1 MTTEPTMSKTN
12 IPTLSSAAFLAAAT
26 AFLYCASTAYMGGYL
41 GTLRLD
47 SDVLDRNF
55 HQVLYSGFL
64 TSFETLLW
72 ALIVCASA
80 SYVWAYMLFPL
91 FTNYLKKGVAQRRKA
106 VRIKRF
112 FYWNNRPD
120 TKRERIWKNRT
131 RWALALALLPLALIL
146 LLAYYE
152 QRGRSAANELLL
164 RVSRGQPA
172 ASEIVRVK
180 IDDQVRTLVHLAC
193 GARNCA
199 GLEMQSEMVYYYPQ
213 TGHAYHYSV
222 VKSKAPK

>member
-1 MTTEPTMSKTN
+1 MSKTSL
-12 IPTLSSAAFLAAAT
+12 PTLSSAAFLAAAT

-72 ALIVCASA
+72 ALMICAMA
-80 SYVWAYMLFPL
+80 CYVWAYMLFPM
-91 FTNYLKKGVAQRRKA
+91 FTSYLKKGVAQRRKA
-106 VRIKRF
+106 VRVKRF

-120 TKRERIWKNRT
+120 TKRERIWKYRT
-131 RWALALALLPLALIL
+131 RWALALALLALALIIL
-146 LLAYYE
+146 LVHYE
-152 QRGRSAANELLL
+152 QKGKKAALELLK
-164 RVSRGQPA
+164 RVSLGQPA
-172 ASEIVRVK
+172 VSEVVRVK
-180 IDDQVRTLVHLAC
+180 VEDQVRTLVHLAC

-199 GLEMQSEMVYYYPQ
+199 GLDMQSEMVYYYPQ
-213 TGHAYHYSV
+213 TGHAFPYPV